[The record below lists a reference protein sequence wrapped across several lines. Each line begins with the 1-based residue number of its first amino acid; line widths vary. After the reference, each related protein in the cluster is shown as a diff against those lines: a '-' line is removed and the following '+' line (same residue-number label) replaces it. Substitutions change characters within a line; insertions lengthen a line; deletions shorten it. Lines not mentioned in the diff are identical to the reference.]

1 MVNRQ
6 RYIPMTEEMQKARE
20 QKIANAIRT
29 PSYQVR
35 QMLLRMDT
43 NQELELMNGEKV
55 FKVKNYKG
63 NLRCRTSSGQTQD
76 YKIKKFKFYHVQLAL
91 MK

>member
-1 MVNRQ
+1 MSKAS
-6 RYIPMTEEMQKARE
+6 RYVPMTDQMQRIRE
-20 QKIANAIRT
+20 QKVYDAINT
-29 PSYQVR
+29 PEYQAR
-35 QMLLRMDT
+35 QMLLRIDV
-43 NQELELMNGEKV
+43 NQELELMSGEKV